1 VSDDMPNERRLF
13 TVEQVNAMLPLVRA
27 IVKDLAALSR
37 EVVERRERLAHLLS
51 GHNLQPDD
59 PYRAELVQIEEELE
73 KDARRLR
80 DYVEELRELGAEP
93 KNGIEGLVDFPT
105 IVDGRVVYL
114 CWKLDEPE
122 VLYWHEMDAG
132 FAGRRRLAKG
142 SAVGSDTVGSGAGD
156 LGS

>member
-1 VSDDMPNERRLF
+1 MNDETPRERKLF

-27 IVKDLAALSR
+27 IVRDLSALSR

-51 GHNLQPDD
+51 GRTLEASD
-59 PYRAELVQIEEELE
+59 PYRAELVQIEDELE

-80 DYVEELRELGAEP
+80 DYVEELRDLGAEP

-122 VLYWHEMDAG
+122 VLFWHELDAG
-132 FAGRRRLAKG
+132 FQGRQLLATG
-142 SAVGSDTVGSGAGD
+142 APVSSGSDS
-156 LGS
+156 